1 MTSDFEPMRFI
12 QPLAGRQIVVTRPSG
27 QAGHLATLLV
37 AQGAEPVFFP
47 VFSIQ
52 PCADIT
58 PVMEAAIA
66 LDSFDLAVFV
76 SPNAIEKALDIIL
89 PRRAWPAHL
98 PCIVLGKMSE
108 QALRQRGVNR
118 VISPALQFDSEA
130 LLALPELMAVA
141 GKRIIIFRGDTGRE
155 LLGDTL
161 TQRGAVVQRVACY
174 RRLPT
179 NADASVLLR
188 RWEAGTLDAVTLTSS
203 EGLRYFFARVGHLGQ
218 AWLKKTPTFVT
229 HQRIAAQA
237 LALGLKHVIPTAPG
251 DDGLIKELMQYY
263 VHHGTRQ

>member
-1 MTSDFEPMRFI
+1 MQLTK
-12 QPLAGRQIVVTRPSG
+12 PLAGRQIVVTRPSG
-27 QAGHLATLLV
+27 QAEHLATLLLEE
-37 AQGAEPVFFP
+37 GAEPVFFP

-58 PVMEAAIA
+58 PVVEAAVA

-89 PRRAWPAHL
+89 PRRAWPQHL
-98 PCIVLGKMSE
+98 PCVAVGKMSE
-108 QALRQRGVNR
+108 QALLGRGMKR
-118 VISPALQFDSEA
+118 VISPTLRFDSEA
-130 LLALPELMAVA
+130 LLELPELMAVE
-141 GKRIIIFRGDTGRE
+141 GKRIVIFRGDTGRE

-179 NADASVLLR
+179 DADASVLLK
-188 RWEAGTLDAVTLTSS
+188 RWEAGVLDAVTLTSS
-203 EGLRYFFARVGHLGQ
+203 EGLRYFFASVGHLGQ
-218 AWLKKTPTFVT
+218 AWLRKTPTFVT

-237 LALGLKHVIPTAPG
+237 LELGLKQVIPTAPG
-251 DDGLIKELMQYY
+251 DDGLIRELMQYY
-263 VHHGTRQ
+263 AHHGTRQ